1 VPEATPLA
9 GFEQRSLEVK
19 AVRMRY
25 FVGGAGPPLVLVHG
39 LTGAAANWS
48 ELAPLL
54 AERHRLLIPDLPGHG
69 GSSPLPAAPNVA
81 AYAERVWALAG
92 AERLLP
98 AALVGHSMGGLVA
111 LRLALRH
118 PSDVTAL
125 VLAATAGIGS
135 TTRRARFWLGL
146 AGRVRP
152 GIWVTPL
159 RAGAEAPG
167 LSRRVVF
174 APLQTSDPLSLT
186 PRAARGFLASALL
199 HSDVTTA
206 VRALVGDDP
215 RLDLAALRCPR
226 LILWGT
232 RDRQLPIGDGY
243 ELARRLDAPF
253 RAIAD
258 CGHLLIGERPHACRD
273 AVESFLSSVLRRS
286 VEGA

>member
-1 VPEATPLA
+1 MPEATPLA
-9 GFEQRSLEVK
+9 GFEQRSAEVK

-25 FVGGAGPPLVLVHG
+25 FVGGNGPPLVLVHG

-54 AERHRLLIPDLPGHG
+54 AERHRLLVPDLPGHG
-69 GSSPLPAAPNVA
+69 GSSPLPAAPNLV
-81 AYAERVWALAG
+81 AYAERVWALA
-92 AERLLP
+92 RLEGVWP
-98 AALVGHSMGGLVA
+98 AAVAGHSMGGLVA
-111 LRLALRH
+111 LRMALRH

-159 RAGAEAPG
+159 RARAEATG
-167 LSRRVVF
+167 GSRRAVF
-174 APLQTSDPLSLT
+174 GPLQTSDPWALT
-186 PRAARGFLASALL
+186 PRAVRGFLGSSWL
-199 HSDVTTA
+199 HSDVLSA
-206 VRALVGDDP
+206 VRALVDDDP
-215 RLDLAALRCPR
+215 RKDLASLRCPR
-226 LILWGT
+226 LILWGA

-243 ELARRLDAPF
+243 ELARRLEARF

-273 AVESFLSSVLRRS
+273 AVESFLAAV
-286 VEGA
+286 GG